1 MLAASRQLDFERAA
15 QLRDALQWLNQLE
28 QPQAVEL
35 VGGGDA
41 DAIGFARE
49 GDDACGVI
57 LRVRG
62 GRLVAREHRF
72 LENVEH
78 EPGGWVLAAFLVRF
92 YLPLEQR
99 AARVLLPFPPE
110 DLDSLRELAPDGDW
124 LVPQRGTNVK
134 LAELADPNARH
145 LLDSR
150 SEEHTSELQSQS
162 NLVCRLL
169 LE

>member
-1 MLAASRQLDFERAA
+1 MLAASRQLDFERGAH
-15 QLRDALQWLNQLE
+15 LRDALEWRDQLE
-28 QPQAVEL
+28 QPQTVEL

-41 DAIGFARE
+41 DAIGFARD

-78 EPGGWVLAAFLVRF
+78 ETEGSVLAAFLVRF

-99 AARVLLPFPPE
+99 AARLLLPFPPE
-110 DLDSLRELAPDGDW
+110 DLGSLRELAPDVDW
-124 LVPQRGTNVK
+124 LVPPPGPHVK
-134 LAELADPNARH
+134 LAALGGHEARH
-145 LLDSR
+145 PLA
-150 SEEHTSELQSQS
+150 
-162 NLVCRLL
+162 NLKIGRFHID
-169 LE
+169 EPAT